1 MILMNLSKI
10 KKAFGTDVLFED
22 VSFSV
27 DEHDK
32 IGFVGANGVGKTTLF
47 RLMLGEMAADGG
59 EIFKNNRTNI
69 GYMEQQTH
77 LSSSRTVYDELLTV
91 FSHLEEME
99 RELSDIT
106 RRIEAGD
113 ADTDA
118 LIRRHE
124 ALSER
129 YSAEGGLTYK
139 NVAKASLMGLGFSER
154 ELFMDFSSLSGGQ
167 KTRVHLCKILLGQA
181 NLLFLDEPTNHLD
194 IESVEWLENFLR
206 DYRGA
211 FIIISHD
218 RYFLDRVANKIYELE
233 HGRLTVYHGNYTEY
247 QRQKEENRKAKERRY
262 ENTKSEIERLEG
274 IVEQQRRWNREKNIK
289 TAESKL
295 KAIERLEKTLEKPD
309 EQLSGIRFTFQ
320 PQAVGGNDVLSVRDL
335 SMRFGEKKIFS
346 NAEFHLTRAER
357 VFLLG
362 PNGCGKT
369 TLFKLILGE
378 HTPAGGE
385 IKLGANIKIG
395 YYDQTQ
401 EHLDY
406 TKTVFDEVADSYPK
420 MTQTEIRSA
429 LAAFLFR
436 ADDVFKLISEL
447 SGGERARVLLL
458 KLMLS
463 GANLLLLD
471 EPTNHLDIASREALE
486 EALLS
491 YPGTFLVVSHD
502 RYFINKVAQRVLY
515 LTQEEVENYPGD
527 YDYFL
532 EKKKAP
538 KGIEVKSQTQAS
550 AGKEEYLLKKKQ
562 DAEERKRKNRL
573 AKVEEEIAVLESEI
587 KEKTALLETEEY
599 ATDYVKAAELTKEI
613 TEREDKL
620 SQLYE
625 EWESLSEE

>member
-1 MILMNLSKI
+1 
-10 KKAFGTDVLFED
+10 TDV
-22 VSFSV
+22 
-27 DEHDK
+27 
-32 IGFVGANGVGKTTLF
+32 
-47 RLMLGEMAADGG
+47 
-59 EIFKNNRTNI
+59 
-69 GYMEQQTH
+69 
-77 LSSSRTVYDELLTV
+77 
-91 FSHLEEME
+91 
-99 RELSDIT
+99 
-106 RRIEAGD
+106 
-113 ADTDA
+113 

-124 ALSER
+124 VLSEQ
-129 YSAEGGLTYK
+129 YAAEGGLTYK

-194 IESVEWLENFLR
+194 IASVEWLENFLR
-206 DYRGA
+206 DYHGA
-211 FIIISHD
+211 FIVISHD

-309 EQLSGIRFTFQ
+309 ERLSGIHFAFQ

-346 NAEFHLTRAER
+346 GVRFHLSRAER

-378 HTPAGGE
+378 HTAVGGE

-406 TKTVFDEVADSYPK
+406 SKTVFDEVADSYPK

-502 RYFINKVAQRVLY
+502 RYFINKLAQRVIY
-515 LTQEEVENYPGD
+515 LTQDEMENYLGD

-538 KGIEVKSQTQAS
+538 KGIEAKSANQAG

-562 DAEERKRKNRL
+562 YAEERKRKNRL
-573 AKVEEEIAVLESEI
+573 AKVEEEIALLEAEI
-587 KEKTALLETEEY
+587 KQKSTLLATEEY

-613 TEREDKL
+613 TEKEDKL
-620 SQLYE
+620 SLLYE
-625 EWESLSEE
+625 EWESLSE

>member
-59 EIFKNNRTNI
+59 EIFKNSRTNI

-77 LSSSRTVYDELLTV
+77 LTSSRTVYDELLTV

-99 RELSDIT
+99 RELSEIT
-106 RRIEAGD
+106 CRIEAGD

-154 ELFMDFSSLSGGQ
+154 ELFLDFSSLSGGQ

-194 IESVEWLENFLR
+194 IASVEWLENFLR

-233 HGRLTVYHGNYTEY
+233 HGRLTVYNGNYTEY

-309 EQLSGIRFTFQ
+309 EQLSGIRFAFK

-346 NAEFHLTRAER
+346 HAEFHLSRAER

-378 HTPAGGE
+378 HTAVGGE

-502 RYFINKVAQRVLY
+502 RYFINKLAQRVIY
-515 LTQEEVENYPGD
+515 LTQDKMENYPGD

-538 KGIEVKSQTQAS
+538 KGIEAKSANQAG

-573 AKVEEEIAVLESEI
+573 AKVEEEIALLEAEI
-587 KEKTALLETEEY
+587 KEKSTLLATEEY

-613 TEREDKL
+613 TEKEDKL

-625 EWESLSEE
+625 EWESLSE